1 MRELRPYQQKI
12 YEFLLAHPY
21 SAVWAESGLG
31 KTYPLCLVAEGKTL
45 VVAPA
50 AVRDTK
56 TWLYESAKVGIEPPR
71 VISYHEVARLQK
83 SGEIQDI
90 ELDTLIMDEAH
101 HAIHKTT
108 SWFPGLEYLAK
119 KATRV
124 HQATGTPMPNAPHE
138 LWGQFHLLFPKERPF
153 KYFWPWAT
161 EFFSV
166 MPNRYNPRA
175 REVSTELMGCNHKG
189 QEAESCE
196 HWQAF
201 HEQNIEGRAIRHK
214 RADVLKDLPPL
225 SGDDQPLWTPMAP
238 VQLQVYKSLKKDLL
252 ALIPEEG
259 IAIEALTQASQF
271 IMLHQLSSGLS
282 VLDPE
287 QDPLDKQSGKLAEFA
302 ELISVRPR
310 PTLATVWFRN
320 SAQALARVCER
331 QGKSYV
337 FMSSKT
343 TRHQRDRAVQD
354 FSVGLYDV
362 MIASIGVIKEG
373 VDGLQHAADE
383 AILFERSWRPGDNEQ
398 TIRRLHRLGQQYPV
412 TARQLVCPQSVDSY
426 QWDVIHTKQRIVNRA
441 LRRAEIASLI

>member
-1 MRELRPYQQKI
+1 MIELRPYQQTS
-12 YEFLLAHPY
+12 YEFLLDHPY
-21 SAVWAESGLG
+21 SAIWDEAGLG
-31 KTYPLCLVAEGKTL
+31 KTYPLCLVSEGKTL

-56 TWLYESAKVGIEPPR
+56 IWVYESERIGMEPPR

-83 SGEIQDI
+83 SGDIKNIQ
-90 ELDTLIMDEAH
+90 LDTLIMDESQ

-138 LWGQFHLLFPKERPF
+138 LWGQFHLLFPEERYWRF
-153 KYFWPWAT
+153 FWPWAT
-161 EFFSV
+161 EYFSV
-166 MPNRYNPRA
+166 MPSRWNPRA
-175 REVSTELMGCNHKG
+175 REVSTELLGCHHKG
-189 QEAESCE
+189 AEAETCS
-196 HWQAF
+196 HWLAF
-201 HEQNIEGRAIRHK
+201 HEANIQGRAIRH
-214 RADVLKDLPPL
+214 RRDDVLKDLPPL
-225 SGDDQPLWTPMAP
+225 SGDDQPLWTPMTPMQARI
-238 VQLQVYKSLKKDLL
+238 YKSLKKDLL
-252 ALIPEEG
+252 AIIPEEG

-287 QDPLDKQSGKLAEFA
+287 QDPDDKQSGKLAEFA

-320 SAQALARVCER
+320 SAQALARVSER

-337 FMSSKT
+337 FMASKT
-343 TRHQRDRAVQD
+343 TRKQRDRAVQD
-354 FSVGLYDV
+354 FRAGLYDV

-398 TIRRLHRLGQQYPV
+398 TIRRLHRLGQEYPV
-412 TARQLVCPQSVDSY
+412 TARQLVTPTTVDSY

-441 LRRAEIASLI
+441 LRRSEIASLI